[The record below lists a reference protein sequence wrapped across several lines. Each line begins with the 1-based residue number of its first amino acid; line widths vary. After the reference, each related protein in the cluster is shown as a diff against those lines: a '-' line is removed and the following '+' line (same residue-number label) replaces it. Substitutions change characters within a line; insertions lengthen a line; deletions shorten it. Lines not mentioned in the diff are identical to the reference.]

1 VPLDI
6 RSSAPRR
13 EYRLS
18 FIIAS
23 GLFVLIFLVAAAIL
37 LMTFQGSKLVVEQ
50 QREFQQNQSAAIS
63 ELVMSARL
71 DSIHHVV
78 NLTSEDPTFREIQ
91 GVKAYKKLSAFM
103 RGIFYSQKDSSV
115 GYLAVLDGE
124 NKVQVEL
131 HNEIYA
137 LDQLRDQLEMAE
149 HTHEGWHWL
158 VQEDGPEAATKVL
171 VYYSR
176 EILDTLTGKVS
187 GYLIGGILL
196 SSDQELANAFRK
208 RTGADFS
215 ILSWKDRVL
224 SISGQIPSEISFT
237 PTQSTSELRERTD
250 NGYWFFT
257 TPVLET
263 EFKESQFSLINGFK
277 AQDELAIEKF
287 YLIAV
292 VVVLVM
298 AVFISVASAISARS
312 LLLRPLKELV
322 VFARKAERQD
332 TVQELPL
339 SPIDDFNEVAR
350 NLARVLQAFQE
361 SEKRFQDFVS
371 VSTDSVWETDQQH
384 RYTFLSRDV
393 NSSNRMDLNR
403 ILGKTRW
410 DVDGVDLDYSDW
422 DQHRKLLANHMPFRG
437 FVFRRKDPDGKMHY
451 WAASGK
457 PRYDADGK
465 FAGYRGTS
473 SNITAEIEA
482 QEEAQGIQD
491 QLRQSQKLEIVG
503 QLTGGVA
510 HDFNNLLS
518 IVLGN
523 LELIQEKNMLDGQ
536 ALKNLKDAIRGAE
549 RGASLTHQLLAY
561 SRQQTLNPVSARP
574 VDVIQN
580 MRSLLDRALGETIQV
595 KTELKDQWSVLIDP
609 NELENAIINLAVN
622 ARDAMSSGGEVLIEC
637 FDTHL
642 DQEYTNSV
650 EELMPGDYVCVV
662 VSDTGEGIA
671 DDVKD
676 RIMEPFFTTK
686 EVGKGSG
693 LGLSM
698 VFGFVKQ
705 SGGHVTIYSE
715 VGKGTS
721 IQLYLP
727 RFKEETGEDV
737 EEARKIEVRRGE
749 NQRVLVVEDNAE
761 VRELIVAQLNS
772 IGYRTLES
780 ENGPEA
786 LTLLKQ
792 EDVDFL
798 LSDVSLPSGMNGVEI
813 VEAASKIYPEM
824 PMLLMSGFTGNA
836 IRSQGGRPQGV
847 GILYKPF
854 TKARLSEAMHK
865 AMKSRHQKNMA

>member
-1 VPLDI
+1 MPLDI
-6 RSSAPRR
+6 RSSTPRR
-13 EYRLS
+13 EFRLS
-18 FIIAS
+18 FVIAS
-23 GLFVLIFLVAAAIL
+23 GLFIIIFLVATAIL
-37 LMTFQGSKLVVEQ
+37 LMTFHSSKLVVEQ

-71 DSIHHVV
+71 ESVHHVV
-78 NLTSEDPTFREIQ
+78 NLTSEDPTFREVQ
-91 GVKAYKKLSAFM
+91 GAGTFTRLSAYL

-115 GYLAVLDGE
+115 GYLAVLDGDS
-124 NKVQVEL
+124 KIQVEL
-131 HNEIYA
+131 HNEIYP
-137 LDQLRDQLEMAE
+137 LDNLREQLEMLE

-158 VQEDGPEAATKVL
+158 VQENGPESTANVL

-176 EILDTLTGKVS
+176 EILDTMTGKVS

-196 SSDQELANAFRK
+196 SSDQELVNAFRN

-215 ILSWKDRVL
+215 ILAWKDRVL
-224 SISGQIPSEISFT
+224 SISGQIPNEILFT
-237 PTQSTSELRERTD
+237 HTQPVTDLQDEKD

-263 EFKESQFSLINGFK
+263 EFNESHFSLINGFK
-277 AQDELAIEKF
+277 AQDEQAIEKF

-292 VVVLVM
+292 IVVLVM
-298 AVFISVASAISARS
+298 TLVISVISAISARS
-312 LLLRPLKELV
+312 LLLRPLKDLV

-371 VSTDSVWETDQQH
+371 VSSDSVWETDPDNK
-384 RYTFLSRDV
+384 YVFLSRDV
-393 NSSNRMDLNR
+393 NSSNKIDLNR
-403 ILGKTRW
+403 VLGKKRW
-410 DVDGVDLDYSDW
+410 EVNGVDLEFGDW
-422 DQHRKLLANHMPFRG
+422 DQHRRTLANRLPFRN
-437 FVFRRKDPDGKMHY
+437 FIFRRIDPGGKALY
-451 WAASGK
+451 WSASGK
-457 PRYDADGK
+457 PRYDSDGK

-482 QEEAQGIQD
+482 QKEAIEIQD

-523 LELIQEKNMLDGQ
+523 LELIQEKDLLEGQ
-536 ALKNLKDAIRGAE
+536 SLKNLKDAIRGAE

-574 VDVIQN
+574 VEVIQN
-580 MRSLLDRALGETIQV
+580 MRSLLERALGETIKV
-595 KTELKDQWSVLIDP
+595 KTDLRDQWSVLIDP

-622 ARDAMSSGGEVLIEC
+622 ARDAMNTGGELIIEC

-650 EELMPGDYVCVV
+650 EELLPGDYVCVV
-662 VSDTGEGIA
+662 VSDTGEGIP
-671 DDVKD
+671 DEVKD

-727 RFKEETGEDV
+727 RLKEET
-737 EEARKIEVRRGE
+737 EEAEETGKIEVRRGD
-749 NQRVLVVEDNAE
+749 NQRILVVEDNTE

-786 LTLLKQ
+786 LAILEK
-792 EDVDFL
+792 EEVDFL
-798 LSDVSLPSGMNGVEI
+798 LSDVSLPAGMNGVEI
-813 VEAASKIYPEM
+813 VKKASKIYPDLSL
-824 PMLLMSGFTGNA
+824 LLMSGFTGNA
-836 IRSQGGRPQGV
+836 IRSQGERPQGV
-847 GILYKPF
+847 EILYKPF
-854 TKARLSEAMHK
+854 TKARLSEALHK
-865 AMKSRHQKNMA
+865 AAKSGRRKKTA